1 MSPLNSQTNKKKNG
15 NGGDDSDDDA
25 PVLGDALARC
35 RGIPSLQKRSRVLF
49 SNAEIRQLSTDGD
62 PDNLEVWRVYF
73 ESRLETASPD
83 ALAVLL
89 LNTEQ
94 VAALSPAERDEY
106 DRWKVEL
113 VPTLLALMTRGKPYI
128 EAILSEIVET
138 ERHAPRF
145 YTCNAQAL
153 YARLL
158 APLSLQYG
166 VDLDHLKRQL
176 NEPYLTMDMN
186 K

>member
-1 MSPLNSQTNKKKNG
+1 MAATTVTTTLLYLET
-15 NGGDDSDDDA
+15 
-25 PVLGDALARC
+25 LWLAAVASRRC
-35 RGIPSLQKRSRVLF
+35 RRRAVFCSQMRRSGNSLQTETQTISRSGEYTL
-49 SNAEIRQLSTDGD
+49 SQDWRQPAQTH
-62 PDNLEVWRVYF
+62 W
-73 ESRLETASPD
+73 
-83 ALAVLL
+83 LAVLL

-94 VAALSPAERDEY
+94 VAALSPVERDEY

-176 NEPYLTMDMN
+176 I